1 MRHVTAQQLSAFL
14 DGALSG
20 VSRELVTRH
29 LAACADCRERHAL
42 WHIYDEV
49 LQRVLSWEPNERTME
64 EASARVE
71 LALTAERR
79 GMAPPEFTSVL
90 HPVIVS
96 PNPSSPSASGLFPTL
111 PPIASAAPYAPQP
124 APSQMAPQ
132 PPPMPYAPPPPLA
145 RIAPPPAP
153 APAPAPPP
161 VQINIVPSAN
171 AYPLDPPEV
180 TPAPPQALRPYPGS
194 PPQIAPAAPPAAP
207 PQWYPPPQ
215 GYLPPPASQHYA
227 PPPQGYAPPPASQ
240 QYGPPPPHGYA
251 PAAAPQQWYAPP
263 PPQGYSPPIAVHENL
278 RPHAPAHAPAH
289 AAPWA
294 TMPVPEKKSHWGR
307 WLAVAA
313 ALVAILVLASPWLP
327 DVIRIHVPE
336 NDAAPTV
343 ELVRRDPPA
352 ATDPQ
357 LAERTTSTP
366 PVEPYRALPVTADS
380 TQAKSETST
389 VAHADSV
396 IPPPAPV
403 AVAPV
408 KPAPRPRPHA
418 PAHTR
423 TPRVASDES
432 RSEDEGGSAAGVEH
446 SMTFIPVQTKTEVQ
460 LSPSQPSTAPAPSTD
475 TVGDQSLPLL
485 CGLVADESGAPIEG
499 ARVQVMQPSLTVRTD
514 KRGRFCVA
522 LPAGEHTFLVDAT
535 GYSAVTRG
543 VELSGGTF
551 ETRVTLAAA
560 H

>member
-1 MRHVTAQQLSAFL
+1 VRHVTAQQLSAFL

-71 LALTAERR
+71 LTLTAERR

-96 PNPSSPSASGLFPTL
+96 PGPASPSASGLFPTL
-111 PPIASAAPYAPQP
+111 PPITNPASYAAPAQGRSAP
-124 APSQMAPQ
+124 PS

-161 VQINIVPSAN
+161 VQIGIVPSAN
-171 AYPLDPPEV
+171 AYPLDPPEAA
-180 TPAPPQALRPYPGS
+180 TPAPRPYAA
-194 PPQIAPAAPPAAP
+194 PPPHIAPAAPPASP
-207 PQWYPPPQ
+207 PQW
-215 GYLPPPASQHYA
+215 YA
-227 PPPQGYAPPPASQ
+227 PPPQAYVPPPASQ
-240 QYGPPPPHGYA
+240 QYGPPQGYGPPPALPQYGPPPAQGYA
-251 PAAAPQQWYAPP
+251 PPPAPQQWYAPP
-263 PPQGYSPPIAVHENL
+263 PPPGYAPPISAHEDL

-294 TMPVPEKKSHWGR
+294 TMPVPEKKSPWGR
-307 WLAVAA
+307 WLLVAA
-313 ALVAILVLASPWLP
+313 ALVAILVLLSPWLP
-327 DVIRIHVPE
+327 DVIRIRVPE
-336 NDAAPTV
+336 NHDAPTV
-343 ELVRRDPPA
+343 ELVRRDAPA

-357 LAERTTSTP
+357 VQLAERTSSTP
-366 PVEPYRALPVTADS
+366 PVEPYRALPAGADS
-380 TQAKSETST
+380 AKSAVAAAP
-389 VAHADSV
+389 VAHTDSV
-396 IPPPAPV
+396 IPPPP
-403 AVAPV
+403 AVAAVPV
-408 KPAPRPRPHA
+408 KPAVTPKPHA
-418 PAHTR
+418 PAHAR
-423 TPRVASDES
+423 TPRVATDETQ
-432 RSEDEGGSAAGVEH
+432 SEDEGGSAAGVEH

-460 LSPSQPSTAPAPSTD
+460 LSPSQPAPAAAPSTD

-485 CGLVADESGAPIEG
+485 CGLVSDESGAPVEG

-522 LPAGEHTFLVDAT
+522 LPAGEHTFLVDAS

-543 VELSGGTF
+543 VELTSGTF
-551 ETRVTLAAA
+551 ETHITLAAA